1 MSAIFKDTFWLF
13 LAASATAHAVLWF
26 VIPNPLKQ
34 ATKPQQIEVLSTIPV
49 VTLPAQP
56 QLKAQLNSIDKKS
69 NLTTLK
75 SQQITQPVEKTLV
88 DRKPVKDDSNK
99 LDRTSKPQAK
109 PIAKPIV
116 KAPNKNTE
124 KKSDEAKNQNPQ
136 KSESIDRSNDSKLAE
151 SPEPDPNIAQT
162 SPKDNPK
169 PDDPISSKGSSD
181 VANIFKQ
188 YSGNISLRRIAPPS
202 AIISASQIEPDIEW
216 ISPKLD
222 GIGNAKG
229 TVSVALLVTPEGKV
243 DRQLIERSGVEQLD
257 KIASQTVEG
266 YYDKFKPSKDGK
278 YRYVIIEFK
287 FPIAS

>member
-34 ATKPQQIEVLSTIPV
+34 TTKPQQIEVLSTIPV

-56 QLKAQLNSIDKKS
+56 QLKAQLNSIDKKP

-88 DRKPVKDDSNK
+88 DRKPVKDDSKK
-99 LDRTSKPQAK
+99 LDRTSKPPAK
-109 PIAKPIV
+109 PIAKTIV

-124 KKSDEAKNQNPQ
+124 KKADEAKNQDPE
-136 KSESIDRSNDSKLAE
+136 KSESIDQSNDSKLAE

-169 PDDPISSKGSSD
+169 PDDPSSSKGSSD
-181 VANIFKQ
+181 VENIFKQ

-202 AIISASQIEPDIEW
+202 AIVSASQIEPDIEW

-243 DRQLIERSGVEQLD
+243 DRQLIKRSGVDELD